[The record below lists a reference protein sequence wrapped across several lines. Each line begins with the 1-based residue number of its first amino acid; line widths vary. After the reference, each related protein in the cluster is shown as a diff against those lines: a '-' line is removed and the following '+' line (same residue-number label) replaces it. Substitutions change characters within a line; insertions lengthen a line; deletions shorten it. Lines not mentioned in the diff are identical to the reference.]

1 MVVHMSQTQQK
12 KDWNSTFI
20 EKGKWKTSEEKENYL
35 VLSFVTDNDTGK
47 KSFLLNKQW
56 KTQDGKTAYGKGAMI
71 PVEIVSEVIDALKI
85 ANAEVSG

>member
-1 MVVHMSQTQQK
+1 MSQTQQK
-12 KDWNSTFI
+12 KDFDTTFI
-20 EKGKWKTSEEKENYL
+20 EKNKWKTSEEKENYL

-56 KTQDGKTAYGKGAMI
+56 KTQDGKTAYGHGAMI

-85 ANAEVSG
+85 ANAEVTG

>member
-1 MVVHMSQTQQK
+1 MSQTQEK
-12 KDWNSTFI
+12 KDFDTTFI
-20 EKGKWKTSEEKENYL
+20 EKKKWKTSEEKENYL

-47 KSFLLNKQW
+47 KSFLLNKRW

-85 ANAEVSG
+85 ANAEVTG